1 LLSSKSTITLPL
13 HYIEEG
19 FDVNT
24 SKEMLKI
31 ALKPWLDK
39 VKKLVVECLDKSP
52 EKPEMV
58 MITGGMSLS
67 PIVVDALYEA
77 LLTGLPRLE
86 NDAFNSV
93 CEGLAIQAAKHEF
106 DSHTG

>member
-1 LLSSKSTITLPL
+1 MCIRDS
-13 HYIEEG
+13 YIEDD
-19 FDVNT
+19 FDVEI
-24 SKEMLKI
+24 SQDSLKK

-39 VKKLVVECLDKSP
+39 VKALVVECLENSS
-52 EKPEMV
+52 EKPEVV

-67 PIVVDALYEA
+67 PIVVDALYEK

-93 CEGLAIQAAKHEF
+93 CEGLAIQAAKHA
-106 DSHTG
+106 